1 MRISDWS
8 SDVCSSDLC
17 GTGIDALH
25 FANRG
30 YPVVAT
36 DWSPGM
42 VARTEARIA
51 GASPPS
57 PVTARH
63 LGVHQPADLD
73 GTFDGIYSNFG
84 PKNCVPDLGAAAE
97 IGRAPWRERVC
108 LYV

>member
-1 MRISDWS
+1 MRRTLWEVVHRELPSGS
-8 SDVCSSDLC
+8 RLLDLGC

-63 LGVHQPADLD
+63 LGVHQLAAPD
-73 GTFDGIYSNFG
+73 GTSSDISSHFSPERRRVG
-84 PKNCVPDLGAAAE
+84 KDL
-97 IGRAPWRERVC
+97 
-108 LYV
+108 L